1 MVIHSGKGETM
12 HPVFR
17 TIAGVCLVM
26 GPALQGISTFYWT
39 DRYQG
44 ITAGTLIVAATTC
57 WLVGLVAVYRLIEP
71 RVPRYAAI
79 ALPVA
84 IYGCVGGASFGLQGM
99 HEELFNVSHTEA
111 VRLIEQHP
119 AAAYVTFWFAGP
131 AFPLSLFVL
140 GVVLTRI
147 RAVPWPIGV
156 LLFGSAIAFPI
167 SRVPREIAIAH
178 LADLA
183 LLVPFAYLGA
193 RIVMGHLAM
202 AAAPGHSTAALPDS
216 PMSTRQ

>member
-1 MVIHSGKGETM
+1 MVIHEGEGESM
-12 HPVFR
+12 HSVSR
-17 TIAGVCLVM
+17 TIAGICLIL
-26 GPALQGISTFYWT
+26 GPALQAISTFYWT

-44 ITAGTLIVAATTC
+44 ITAGTLIVVATTC
-57 WLVGLVAVYRLIEP
+57 WLVGLVAVYRIVEP

-111 VRLIEQHP
+111 VRLIQQHP

-147 RAVPWPIGV
+147 RAVPRPIGV
-156 LLFGSAIAFPI
+156 LLFVSAIAFPI

-178 LADLA
+178 LADFA

-193 RIVMGHLAM
+193 RIALGHPVLTP
-202 AAAPGHSTAALPDS
+202 APDRSTAALPDS